1 MKVADVFHQVLSSD
15 VNEIMQDWFPYLWTK
30 DEDNDCF
37 PDNYCN
43 DTLFTLRNMAPSH
56 RNSDTVNIA
65 EGLNDGI
72 VYRELH
78 ITNPAG
84 KHLNYTFR
92 TWNDFLALAISSDCF
107 LHYTKE
113 EIAAV
118 LLAELPLNRT
128 EEQASDM
135 FYSLKASFEK
145 LYYQL
150 PEKQQSGC
158 ATVLPLLPKL

>member
-1 MKVADVFHQVLSSD
+1 MKVADVFHQVLSSE
-15 VNEIMQDWFPYLWTK
+15 VNDIMHDWFPYLWMK
-30 DEDNDCF
+30 DEDNDGF
-37 PDNYCN
+37 PETYCN
-43 DTLFTLRNMAPSH
+43 DTLFALRNMAVGQH
-56 RNSDTVNIA
+56 KADTVRVI

-72 VYRELH
+72 VYRELY
-78 ITNPAG
+78 IINQKG
-84 KHLNYTFR
+84 KRLNYTFR
-92 TWNDFLALAISSDCF
+92 TWDDFLALNVSGECF
-107 LHYTKE
+107 MHYSNE

-150 PEKQQSGC
+150 PEKQQTGC

>member
-1 MKVADVFHQVLSSD
+1 MKVADIFQQVLSAD
-15 VNEIMQDWFPYLWTK
+15 VDKIMHEWFPYLWTK

-37 PDNYCN
+37 PENYCN
-43 DTLFTLRNMAPSH
+43 DTLFTLRNMTPSH
-56 RNSDTVNIA
+56 NNLDTVNIA

-78 ITNPAG
+78 ITHPTG
-84 KHLNYTFR
+84 RRLNYTFR
-92 TWNDFLALAISSDCF
+92 TWDDFLALTISSDCF
-107 LHYTKE
+107 LHYSKE
-113 EIAAV
+113 EITAV

-150 PEKQQSGC
+150 PEKQKSGC